1 MDEEEPKRKS
11 AYQLGQ
17 DISLMSVDE
26 LNETIDALGEEIARL
41 KREVDT
47 KSDSRNAAEAFFKL

>member
-1 MDEEEPKRKS
+1 MDEEEPKRKP

-41 KREVDT
+41 KREVET

>member
-1 MDEEEPKRKS
+1 MDEEEPKRKP

>member
-1 MDEEEPKRKS
+1 MDEEEPKRKP

-26 LNETIDALGEEIARL
+26 LNETIDALGEEISRL

>member
-1 MDEEEPKRKS
+1 MDEEEPKRKP

-41 KREVDT
+41 KREADA